1 MKSFPNL
8 PVEVQDLGS
17 ASLGSELGTDL
28 KVTSENRGSV
38 GEKQQVAGGDVELSE
53 LVRNSHEVA
62 RDMVGIVGEA
72 DDLLETGRGADRISL
87 LDLLES
93 DRSAVGQGDERFAAE
108 AGRAAAAAIVHH
120 VRALD
125 ALLIELIARL
135 AVDARRA
142 TAGAR

>member
-8 PVEVQDLGS
+8 PVEVQDLGD
-17 ASLGSELGTDL
+17 ASLGSKLGTDL
-28 KVTSENRGSV
+28 KVTSENGRAVS
-38 GEKQQVAGGDVELSE
+38 EEEEMAGRHVELSE

-62 RDMVGIVGEA
+62 RDVVGIVSEA
-72 DDLLETGRGADRISL
+72 DYLLETGRGADRISL

-120 VRALD
+120 VRTLD

-135 AVDARRA
+135 AVVSAR
-142 TAGAR
+142 